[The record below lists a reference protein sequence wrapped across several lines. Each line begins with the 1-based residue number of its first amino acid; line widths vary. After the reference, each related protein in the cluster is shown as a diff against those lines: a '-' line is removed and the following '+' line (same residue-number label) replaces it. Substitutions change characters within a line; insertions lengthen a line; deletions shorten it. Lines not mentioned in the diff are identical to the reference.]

1 MRTRRN
7 SNWELDLHPL
17 VHAVAEE
24 YAAFL
29 RDAEADPR
37 SFGARHAAAKAALA
51 HLESLMKLAQ
61 GGSAPAAEDV
71 TQQLRSMRAAMAK
84 EPTPDDDEDREPG

>member
-1 MRTRRN
+1 VRRRRPPG
-7 SNWELDLHPL
+7 WDLDLHAL
-17 VHAVAEE
+17 VRAVADE

-29 RDAEADPR
+29 HDAEADPK

-51 HLESLMKLAQ
+51 HLESLMKLAE
-61 GGSAPAAEDV
+61 GGEAPAAEDV

-84 EPTPDDDEDREPG
+84 ESAPDDEDEREPG